1 MDDEVFRG
9 VKGRPIL
16 ERMRLDGKVAY
27 VTGAGQGIGRA
38 FAHALGEAGAKVA
51 VVDVDQDRAETVAK
65 ELFLKGKTPQMHSIH
80 LVVERGPKGRVD
92 PEEVPSSSQL

>member
-1 MDDEVFRG
+1 MFRG

-16 ERMRLDGKVAY
+16 DRMRLDGKVAY

-51 VVDVDQDRAETVAK
+51 VVDLDQDKAEAVAK
-65 ELFLKGKTPQMHSIH
+65 ELFLKGKGCNHKCRLKHELRIW
-80 LVVERGPKGRVD
+80 
-92 PEEVPSSSQL
+92 